1 MSMQNLFMIR
11 SSCHGMGRPSCRG
24 AWKTGQMMVFQRKLR
39 PGSDRGSLEIWSS
52 GSRVVCAVRDLR
64 ESRFSSISFKFH
76 FSSNFYFTFTSQ
88 SRFPVISI
96 SLSLPE
102 KSERE
107 KNFTLFLEKK
117 ECNLTPSLI
126 KKN

>member
-11 SSCHGMGRPSCRG
+11 SSCHGIGRPSCRG

-52 GSRVVCAVRDLR
+52 GSCVVCDVRDLR

-88 SRFPVISI
+88 SRFPVISF
-96 SLSLPE
+96 SLSFLK
-102 KSERE
+102 KSEKE
-107 KNFTLFLEKK
+107 KRVKFDTKFHNSF
-117 ECNLTPSLI
+117 
-126 KKN
+126 